1 MYVDLGKHRGR
12 VHFTWKEAVF
22 LWSLFATG
30 VGYVIRSEVA
40 LSHVRDQLA
49 ACQQSV
55 KLLQDRQA
63 HIYSLPVKGGQ

>member
-12 VHFTWKEAVF
+12 VHFTWRELVAI
-22 LWSLFATG
+22 WGLFASG
-30 VGYVIRSEVA
+30 VGYVIHSEVA
-40 LSHVRDQLA
+40 LAHVRDQLA

-55 KLLQDRQA
+55 KLLQNRQA